1 MYFRTGNPKGLTES
15 GSGELGIIVC
25 GRVPWLYQYW
35 PGGFMLFVVLCP
47 GSGFKA
53 SKTGKWLEV
62 SSDRLGEL
70 GIDDTFKRFRLS
82 MHILT
87 IKYL

>member
-1 MYFRTGNPKGLTES
+1 MAVFLGCTSTSRVGLCFYWFFVQ
-15 GSGELGIIVC
+15 ELLEAQ
-25 GRVPWLYQYW
+25 PA
-35 PGGFMLFVVLCP
+35 MVLVL
-47 GSGFKA
+47 KRLRRR
-53 SKTGKWLEV
+53 GKWLEV

-87 IKYL
+87 IIYL